1 MEYNADNIFAK
12 IIRGEIPTD
21 IVYEDEF
28 ALAFNDI
35 NPKAPIHVLV
45 IPKGMFTDYSD
56 LMAHGSDE
64 EIIGFTRAIA
74 RVIDQLEIEKDGYRL
89 VFNTGFNS
97 GQEVPHVHAHILAG
111 AKLGVDVGIDSQ
123 K

>member
-1 MEYNADNIFAK
+1 MEYNANNVFAK
-12 IIRGEIPTD
+12 IIRGEIPAD
-21 IVYEDEF
+21 ILYEDTY
-28 ALAFNDI
+28 ALAFKDI

-64 EIIGFTRAIA
+64 EIMGFTRAIA
-74 RVIDQLEIEKDGYRL
+74 RVVDKLGIEQDGYRL
-89 VFNTGFNS
+89 VFNTGTNG

-111 AKLGVDVGIDSQ
+111 GKLGINLG
-123 K
+123 

>member
-1 MEYNADNIFAK
+1 MEYNANNVFAK

-21 IVYEDEF
+21 ILYEDTY
-28 ALAFNDI
+28 ALAFKDI

-56 LMAHGSDE
+56 LMAHGSTE
-64 EIIGFTRAIA
+64 EIMGFFRAITK
-74 RVIDQLEIEKDGYRL
+74 VVDKLNLEKNGYRL
-89 VFNTGFNS
+89 VFNTGTDS

-111 AKLGVDVGIDSQ
+111 GKLGVQLG
-123 K
+123 